1 MKRKGFTLIELIVVI
16 AIIGTL
22 AAILVPAMLG
32 YVKKARINAAN
43 LSAADVVKT
52 MNAILTDDD
61 QNDSFAALTDGDY
74 GFKCDVGSA
83 LETVSDDENVPLSN
97 YIGTYSDSLASEN
110 FAVYVKGGMV
120 VASATKNGKYYG
132 TYPPVLTSKN
142 YTQKLINASME
153 GALDLAKQEAS
164 AT

>member
-32 YVKKARINAAN
+32 YVKKSKINAAN

-61 QNDSFAALTDGDY
+61 QSESFAALVDGDY
-74 GFKCDVGSA
+74 GFKCNVGAA
-83 LETVSDDENVPLSN
+83 LETVSDDANIPLSD

-132 TYPPVLTSKN
+132 TYPPVLTSRN
-142 YTQKLINASME
+142 YDQKLTDYTME
-153 GALDLAKQEAS
+153 GALDLAKQQIAS
-164 AT
+164 